1 MLNLFSRLLGQPA
14 PKTREYHGVKDSLS
28 SMIENTQ
35 GHRGALSP
43 LVRFVCEVICENVAA
58 KDYLSETLAIRYWVN
73 QHAPYFRDPKNVEW
87 IRDPQAL
94 IEQMGRAAV
103 RAGATPP
110 TDLAQLASLVGTDP
124 RAVVRCDCD
133 EVASLC
139 AALWL
144 CAGNRADFVTA
155 GFGKNPKPHSHVF
168 ARCEI
173 PKQPG
178 KFIVCDP
185 VAGTKEAFMLE
196 NIRSFDTVRLD

>member
-1 MLNLFSRLLGQPA
+1 M
-14 PKTREYHGVKDSLS
+14 
-28 SMIENTQ
+28 
-35 GHRGALSP
+35 
-43 LVRFVCEVICENVAA
+43 VRFVCEVICERIAP
-58 KDYLSETLAIRYWVN
+58 KDYLSECLAIRYWVN
-73 QHAPYFRDPKNVEW
+73 QHAPYFRDPKNVEL
-87 IRDPQAL
+87 IRDPQAM

-103 RAGATPP
+103 RAGAREPR
-110 TDLAQLASLVGTDP
+110 DMAELATLVGTDP

-173 PKQPG
+173 PKQPN

-196 NIRSFDTVRLD
+196 NIRSWDAVRLD